1 MKRLSPKALI
11 IFFFRDTPGLVIF
24 LPLIAFAIFQA
35 AGGLSGAAAG
45 PYLGQINLLLE
56 TLIWIILPLLL
67 LFFLVWVFLTFN
79 SYRYE
84 LTERE
89 FRKEYGVIRKKYVS
103 IPYEQVQNVDIYRD
117 VAERLLGLSEL
128 HIQTAGMSEGA
139 KQTSAEGILPGL
151 AKDEAEN
158 LRSELIKRASL
169 SQ

>member
-1 MKRLSPKALI
+1 MKRLNPKALI
-11 IFFFRDTPGLVIF
+11 IFFFRDTPGLLIL
-24 LPLIAFAIFQA
+24 LPLVAFAIFQT
-35 AGGLSGAAAG
+35 AGGLPGADSQ
-45 PYLGQINLLLE
+45 PYLGQISLILE
-56 TLIWIILPLLL
+56 TLIWIILPILL
-67 LFFLVWVFLTFN
+67 LFFLVWIFLTFN

-151 AKDEAEN
+151 GKVEAET
-158 LRSELIKRASL
+158 LRNELIKRASL

>member
-1 MKRLSPKALI
+1 MKRLNPKALI

-24 LPLIAFAIFQA
+24 LPLFAFGIFQA
-35 AGGLSGAAAG
+35 AGGLSGTESQ
-45 PYLGQINLLLE
+45 PYLGPINLLLG
-56 TLIWIILPLLL
+56 TLIWIIIPIL
-67 LFFLVWVFLTFN
+67 LFFFLLWVFLTYN

-117 VAERLLGLSEL
+117 LAERLLGLSEL

-151 AKDEAEN
+151 EKNEAEN